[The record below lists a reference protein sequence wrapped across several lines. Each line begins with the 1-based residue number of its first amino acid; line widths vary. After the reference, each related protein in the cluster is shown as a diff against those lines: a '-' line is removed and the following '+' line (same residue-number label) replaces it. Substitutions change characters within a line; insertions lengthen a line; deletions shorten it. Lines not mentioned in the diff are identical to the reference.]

1 MRISSTTRFAV
12 VGLLVQTAMLQA
24 DVATFAGEKGKLN
37 GSLQGFDANGI
48 IEWQSPYSKEPLKLL
63 ADKLD
68 RVEFSTSAQSEEPT
82 PVQITLRNGDILP
95 VNRVIALEEGNLIS
109 ETDAA
114 GMLTIPRAAIA
125 SAQFGI
131 SKQKVLYSGFDNIR
145 EWTTGIGKADNWQ
158 RNGKGLISSGRSIA
172 ARELELPEN
181 FILSFELAWETRS
194 PGFQIGFA
202 DSLAEDPRKQNLYSF
217 NFDGSGM
224 RISRH
229 APGDTRA
236 RTLAQWPRRPPD
248 FPDNRFTAEIR
259 VDRSKRRLELFI
271 DGESEGLVVD
281 TLMDLPAPV
290 SNGIRIN
297 LHTHAGKQS
306 IDMLSVTELNDSRTR
321 HLAEKRGDPGLD
333 CLITTEDD
341 RWSGEL
347 LSMGGTAEQ
356 TLMVFKTSFANE
368 AWEIPENQIST
379 LFFAN
384 NPFDGGPGGK
394 PRYLVEFHN
403 KAKLSAIGCIIQGDE
418 VELIHPLLGDLR
430 IQRKAIKLISR
441 IRG

>member
-1 MRISSTTRFAV
+1 MRISSTTRFAAI
-12 VGLLVQTAMLQA
+12 GLLAQTAMLQA

-68 RVEFSTSAQSEEPT
+68 RVEFSTSAQSEEPA
-82 PVQITLRNGDILP
+82 PVQITLRNDDILP
-95 VNRVIALEEGNLIS
+95 VNQVIALEEGNLIC

-158 RNGKGLISSGRSIA
+158 RQGKGLISNGRSIA

-181 FILSFELAWETRS
+181 FILSFELAWDTRS
-194 PGFQIGFA
+194 PGFSIGFA
-202 DSLAEDPRKQNLYSF
+202 DSLAEDPRKQNRYSF

-229 APGDTRA
+229 APGATRV

-281 TLMDLPAPV
+281 TLMDLPAPD

-297 LHTHAGKQS
+297 LRTHAGKQS
-306 IDMLSVTELNDSRTR
+306 INMLSITEFNDSRTR
-321 HLAEKRGDPGLD
+321 HQAEKRGDPGLD

-356 TLMVFKTSFANE
+356 TFMVFKTSFADE

-394 PRYLVEFHN
+394 PRYLVEFHG
-403 KAKLSAIGCIIQGDE
+403 KGKLSAIGCIINGDE
-418 VELIHPLLGDLR
+418 VELIHPLLGKLR

-441 IRG
+441 ISE